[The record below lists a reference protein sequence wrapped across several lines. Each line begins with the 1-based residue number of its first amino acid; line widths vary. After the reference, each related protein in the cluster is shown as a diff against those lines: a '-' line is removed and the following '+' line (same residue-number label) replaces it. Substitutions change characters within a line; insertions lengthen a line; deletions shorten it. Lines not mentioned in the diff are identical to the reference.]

1 MLSLYNVRFQVEF
14 GCGSDTWRI
23 FADCPERSSN
33 ETLISTP
40 IEYDSETDVIKTVSG
55 SVYKIENYV
64 NKDKFIEEIKDVLE
78 NKGYQR
84 C

>member
-23 FADCPERSSN
+23 FADCPERSSQ
-33 ETLISTP
+33 EILISTP
-40 IEYDSETDVIKTVSG
+40 VEYDPETDVIKTVSG
-55 SVYKIENYV
+55 SVYQIEDYV
-64 NKDKFIEEIKDVLE
+64 NKDKFIEEVEKVIK
-78 NKGYQR
+78 NKGYEI